1 LVVGTKDDSVSAD
14 AIAEWAHDH
23 MSAITRAN
31 VQGIVGKLATLV
43 QEARGQE
50 PVFEATVIMRP
61 EPDGSWVERIG
72 EAEFRVFGRTALRA
86 VALNDVSSPESLN
99 YIDDRLSKLGVPK
112 LLARAGAKAGDVVWI
127 AEFSF
132 EYIPDM

>member
-1 LVVGTKDDSVSAD
+1 
-14 AIAEWAHDH
+14 

-112 LLARAGAKAGDVVWI
+112 PCSRRCKGRRRGVDRGIQFRIHSGYVSL
-127 AEFSF
+127 
-132 EYIPDM
+132 